1 MGFGPSLQSIAL
13 MHCPVSV
20 CLCFKFQIP
29 KRNWLYY
36 LRVTIPDLMIYSSD
50 SPRMGPRSAALISP
64 ENLLEM
70 QMLEPHAQTCWKQNF
85 RAGSHNL
92 GFNKS
97 SSLFGYSWKFSNHL
111 SMAKITRSCGSD
123 RISWDLSLCIWE
135 SSQRGKSVVNL
146 AVTPKKCQVK
156 LVHLSGS

>member
-1 MGFGPSLQSIAL
+1 MRPMWTYGYVDVDGIDNDHDGTHIVGNCYLTGQ
-13 MHCPVSV
+13 
-20 CLCFKFQIP
+20 CF
-29 KRNWLYY
+29 
-36 LRVTIPDLMIYSSD
+36 SSD
-50 SPRMGPRSAALISP
+50 VPGLAASVSP